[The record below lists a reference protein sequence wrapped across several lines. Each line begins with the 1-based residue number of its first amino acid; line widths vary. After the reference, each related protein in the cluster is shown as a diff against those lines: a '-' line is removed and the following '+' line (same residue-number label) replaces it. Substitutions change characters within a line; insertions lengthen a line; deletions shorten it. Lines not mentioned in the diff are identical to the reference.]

1 MIAERLVRLE
11 RVMQGYIDRQELA
24 GIVTLIAHDGQIAH
38 SAQFGYMDL
47 ATKRPMQ
54 VDTIFRVASMAK
66 PITSVAAM
74 MLFERGH
81 FLLTDPISAYIPEF
95 KEPPVFA
102 GMKDGQPEWH
112 KQTQEITFWH
122 LLTHTSGLGYPESDN
137 QNVAALYQ
145 AVKPNASASLEDMV
159 NKLAALPL
167 FVQPG
172 SQWHYGYSQDVLARL
187 VELLSG
193 CEFGDFLEKE
203 IFQPLGMADT
213 GYHVPQAK
221 IARLASAYSMNES
234 GRLEEIDLITA
245 KHTLPPDFKPGG
257 HGLFSTAQDY
267 LRFAQMMFNEGQLD
281 GVRLLN
287 RKTVAMMTTNNLPQS
302 LLPIRIAPTNQLP
315 GHGYG
320 LGFGVIMD
328 PVAEKIPGS
337 AGSFHWGGAYCSHF
351 WVDPEEALIGIFMS
365 QLLPSDQHKARKQ
378 FRAMVYQALDDY

>member
-1 MIAERLVRLE
+1 MIAERLARLE
-11 RVMQGYIDRQELA
+11 RVMQGYIDRHELA
-24 GIVTLIAHDGQIAH
+24 GIVTLIAHHGQIAH

-54 VDTIFRVASMAK
+54 ADTIFRVASMAK

-95 KEPPVFA
+95 KDLPVFA
-102 GMKDGQPEWH
+102 GIKDGQPEWH

-145 AVKPNASASLEDMV
+145 AVKPNDSASLEDLAI
-159 NKLAALPL
+159 KLAALPL

-172 SQWHYGYSQDVLARL
+172 SQWQYGYSQDVLARL

-213 GYHVPQAK
+213 AYHVPQGK
-221 IARLASAYSMNES
+221 IARLASAYTMNES
-234 GRLEEIDLITA
+234 GRLEEIDPISA
-245 KHTLPPDFKPGG
+245 KHTLPPGLKPGG

-267 LRFAQMMFNEGQLD
+267 LRFAQMMFNGGQLD

-287 RKTVAMMTTNNLPQS
+287 RKTIALMTTNNLPQN
-302 LLPIRIAPTNQLP
+302 LLPIQIASTIQFP
-315 GHGYG
+315 GSGYG
-320 LGFGVIMD
+320 LGFGIIMD

-337 AGSFHWGGAYCSHF
+337 AGSFHWGGAYFSRF

-365 QLLPSDQHKARKQ
+365 QLLPSDHHKAPKQ
-378 FRAMVYQALDDY
+378 FRAMVYQALDDR